1 MFRDTKKIHFVGI
14 GGIGMSGIAEVLI
27 NLGFDVSGS
36 DIRESDI
43 IRHLQKLGAKIF
55 IGHSEDNIKDIDVLV
70 YSSAVKVDNPEIVGA
85 VKRGIPVIKRAEMM
99 GEMMRLKFSIAIAGT
114 HGKTTTTSMIAGE
127 MLENN
132 MDPTV
137 IVGGIVNSFSSNA
150 KLGSGKYFVCE
161 ADESDKS
168 FLKLFPTIAVVT
180 NIDIDHLDNYSG
192 LDEIKEAF
200 VNYINSVPFY
210 GCSIVCMDDRNV
222 QSILPDLNK
231 RYITYGFLPQADIR
245 AKNIEIKDFGSV
257 FDVEGKGIYIEKI
270 NLKVPGEFNIK
281 NALASIAVGIELG
294 IPQETIKL
302 AIEKFQGVHR
312 RFEYKGDVG
321 QCKVFDD
328 YAHHPTEIE
337 NTLKAA
343 RDAWNGRIIAIFQPH
358 LYSRTVL
365 LKEKFGG
372 AFYNADIVI
381 ITDVYPAREKPIE
394 GVTGKVIADSC
405 IEHRHKNVIYVENKE
420 EIPEMLN
427 KIKKDNDM
435 IITIGAGNIYKVG
448 EEFIEKYGNKRTI

>member
-43 IRHLQKLGAKIF
+43 VAHLRELGAKIN
-55 IGHSEDNIKDIDVLV
+55 IGHSEENVKDIDVLV
-70 YSSAVKVDNPEIVGA
+70 YSSAVKVDNPEIVEA

-137 IVGGIVNSFSSNA
+137 IVGGIVNSFGSNA

-180 NIDIDHLDNYSG
+180 NIDVDHLDNYSG
-192 LDEIKEAF
+192 IEDIKDAF

-210 GCSIVCMDDRNV
+210 GCSILCMDNRNI
-222 QSILPDLNK
+222 QSILPEINK

-245 AKNIEIKDFGSV
+245 AKNIEIKNFGSI
-257 FDVEGKGIYIEKI
+257 FDVESKDIYIKGIRLNI
-270 NLKVPGEFNIK
+270 PGEFNIK
-281 NALASIAVGIELG
+281 NALASIAVGIELN
-294 IPQETIKL
+294 IPADVLKRS
-302 AIEKFQGVHR
+302 IEKFYGVHR
-312 RFEYKGDVG
+312 RFEYKGEAAG
-321 QCKVFDD
+321 CKIYDD

-343 RDAWNGRIIAIFQPH
+343 RDSWDGRIIAIFQPH

-394 GVTGKVIADSC
+394 GVTGKLIADSC
-405 IEHRHKNVIYVENKE
+405 IEHRHKNVLYVENKE
-420 EIPEMLN
+420 DIPDVLN
-427 KIKKDNDM
+427 KIKKENDM

-448 EEFIEKYGNKRTI
+448 EAFIERYGTN